1 MQIPLGRGF
10 AGRVAAE
17 RRAITIADVDHA
29 DILNPILREKGIRSL
44 LGVPLLVQGR
54 VIGVLHV
61 GSLTPREFSDDDRDL
76 LQLAADR
83 AALAIAQAQLY
94 TRERDAREAAE
105 LITRQLRAVQKVT
118 DATLAYLPEEEL
130 LQELLQR
137 VSDILAVDTVAILL
151 LEGDR
156 LHARAAKGIEEEVE
170 QGVQI
175 PLGRGFA
182 GRIAAEKR
190 AITIA
195 DVDHADILN
204 PILREKGI
212 KSLLGVPLLVQ
223 GRVIGV
229 LHVGSLTPREFTDDD
244 RDLLQLA
251 ADRAALGIEQARLY
265 AQRRVAEAVQ
275 QRLLP
280 PEISDRSGL
289 EGAARYLPAAG
300 ASLGGDWYDVFPL
313 VGGRVAVAVGD
324 VVGHGIEAAAV
335 MAQLRTAVRAY
346 AAEGHTPGEVVDR
359 VNNLMLNLGP
369 LAMTTMVYLV
379 IDPATES
386 LELVN
391 AGHPPALRRR
401 SLRRGP
407 LPVAERRRP
416 ARRHRGRDLQGRALP
431 APHRRDR
438 PDLHRRARRAPRR
451 VDRGRPRAA
460 ARDRQGRA
468 RPRVPVRDDLRAA
481 RARGARGRRGVHRH
495 PRAAAGRSREHHVAR
510 DAGQPRADPLP
521 PPPLADEPRGER
533 AAGLRHH
540 RRRPGGVRERH
551 RARLRPGARGVRGRP
566 AVGGRPG
573 DDHGD
578 RPRPVAA
585 AAGREPR
592 PRPPAHAHADGR
604 GRRAPHRRR
613 HLGDADQHAGVTVL
627 ANITGE
633 LRGSMAIAHVDGE
646 IDASNVVWVEERIRM
661 PLTNRCDGLAVDL
674 TGTTY
679 LDSAG
684 IAMLFRLAAELR
696 QHQQQL
702 RLVLAE
708 GSPIARMASLS
719 GLEHA
724 VPTHTSL
731 EAALE

>member
-1 MQIPLGRGF
+1 MAILLLEGDRLHARAAKGIEEEVEQGVQIPLGRGF

-17 RRAITIADVDHA
+17 KRAITIYDVDHA
-29 DILNPILREKGIRSL
+29 DILNPILREKGIKSL

-83 AALAIAQAQLY
+83 AALAIAQAQLF

-190 AITIA
+190 AITIY

-229 LHVGSLTPREFTDDD
+229 LHVGSLTPREFDGDE

-251 ADRAALGIEQARLY
+251 ADRAALAIEQARLY

-289 EGAARYLPAAG
+289 EARRALPPRRRRQPGRRLVRRVPARRRPRGGRGRRRRGPRRRGRRGDGAAAHRRARLRGRGPRAGRRGRPRQQPDAQPRPAGDDDAGLPRDRPRD
-300 ASLGGDWYDVFPL
+300 GD
-313 VGGRVAVAVGD
+313 A
-324 VVGHGIEAAAV
+324 
-335 MAQLRTAVRAY
+335 RARQRR
-346 AAEGHTPGEVVDR
+346 A
-359 VNNLMLNLGP
+359 
-369 LAMTTMVYLV
+369 
-379 IDPATES
+379 PAR
-386 LELVN
+386 
-391 AGHPPALRRR
+391 ARRR
-401 SLRRGP
+401 SLRRG
-407 LPVAERRRP
+407 
-416 ARRHRGRDLQGRALP
+416 RASCG
-431 APHRRDR
+431 
-438 PDLHRRARRAPRR
+438 RRAASRSAP
-451 VDRGRPRAA
+451 
-460 ARDRQGRA
+460 
-468 RPRVPVRDDLRAA
+468 
-481 RARGARGRRGVHRH
+481 
-495 PRAAAGRSREHHVAR
+495 
-510 DAGQPRADPLP
+510 
-521 PPPLADEPRGER
+521 
-533 AAGLRHH
+533 
-540 RRRPGGVRERH
+540 
-551 RARLRPGARGVRGRP
+551 
-566 AVGGRPG
+566 
-573 DDHGD
+573 
-578 RPRPVAA
+578 
-585 AAGREPR
+585 PR
-592 PRPPAHAHADGR
+592 PRPTRPSASRSPPARPSSSTPTGSSSAAASRSRSASSGCAR
-604 GRRAPHRRR
+604 SPRARATP
-613 HLGDADQHAGVTVL
+613 
-627 ANITGE
+627 
-633 LRGSMAIAHVDGE
+633 
-646 IDASNVVWVEERIRM
+646 
-661 PLTNRCDGLAVDL
+661 
-674 TGTTY
+674 
-679 LDSAG
+679 
-684 IAMLFRLAAELR
+684 
-696 QHQQQL
+696 
-702 RLVLAE
+702 
-708 GSPIARMASLS
+708 SPCA
-719 GLEHA
+719 
-724 VPTHTSL
+724 
-731 EAALE
+731 